1 MRKILILLVLL
12 FQASVAFAV
21 AKEEAQLIYYE
32 GKVEAKRAQ
41 KEEWEDVKLNMML
54 YPKDRVKTRLQSKAE
69 LRLPDDS
76 IFDIG
81 ENTIFDIQ
89 KLYVDKN
96 SSVKNYSF
104 KLFVGDLV
112 GKIEKLKK
120 GDTFEIETP
129 VALVGFR
136 GTTVLVRVKPNGE
149 TWVGMKSGRGYV
161 RSVKTGGEQIIE
173 ENKYFS
179 VGADGAFTGSG
190 VLSGSELEHFEN
202 LEKSK
207 DGVIKTMN
215 LEEDTSPPVIKITT
229 SEFGKKV
236 TNDRNLRIVGVV
248 TDKPAGGKNLKFF
261 VNGQGVRLIAG
272 IVNTSYILKEG
283 ENVLEFRAVDE
294 AGNEGRETKTIYL
307 DSRPPNLLSLS
318 ITPDPVNLE
327 GSVEILIEAEDG
339 FSDMEKNT
347 TLTLYNPRGESYKL
361 TAPYDYT
368 TKKYVLVV
376 RPSEYLGQMAEG
388 MWKVSIELQDGLG
401 NKSMKYF
408 REFRVTDL
416 PPSPPG
422 NRR

>member
-1 MRKILILLVLL
+1 MLLILL
-12 FQASVAFAV
+12 FQGGAAFAAV
-21 AKEEAQLIYYE
+21 KEEAQLIYYE

-89 KLYVDKN
+89 KLYVDKD
-96 SSVKNYSF
+96 STAKNYSF

-149 TWVGMKSGRGYV
+149 TWVGMRSGRGYV
-161 RSVKTGGEQIIE
+161 RSVKTGGEQVIE

-190 VLSGSELEHFEN
+190 VLSGSEIEHFEN
-202 LEKSK
+202 LEKVK
-207 DGVIKTMN
+207 DGVIKTMD
-215 LEEDTSPPVIKITT
+215 LEEDTTPPVIKITT

-236 TNDRNLRIVGVV
+236 TNERNLRIVGVV
-248 TDKPAGGKNLKFF
+248 TDKPVGGRNLRFF
-261 VNGQGVRLIAG
+261 VNGQGTRLIAG
-272 IVNTSYILKEG
+272 IVNTSYMLKEG

-294 AGNEGRETKTIYL
+294 AGNESREARTIYL

-318 ITPDPVNLE
+318 IAPDPVGLD

-347 TLTLYNPRGESYKL
+347 TLTLYNPSGESYKL

-368 TKKYVLVV
+368 TKKYVLTI
-376 RPSEYLGQMAEG
+376 RPFEYVGQMAEG
-388 MWKVSIELQDGLG
+388 VWKVSVELQDGLG

-408 REFRVTDL
+408 REFKVIDL
-416 PPSPPG
+416 PPSPPN